1 MTTPTG
7 ATHYDYM
14 SHDFY
19 MILKEKYYKYNGF
32 GWCEVKKINLSDCIE
47 V

>member
-1 MTTPTG
+1 MKVPRG
-7 ATHYDYM
+7 ATHYDFKK
-14 SHDFY
+14 SCFY
-19 MILKEKYYKYNGF
+19 KINEKFYKYNGF